1 MIKPHG
7 VTLISRI
14 AKGKEKE
21 ELIKQAQK
29 FYKINIQDRF
39 ISDCEM
45 IAIGGFSPLTGF
57 MDKNTAISVIEKME
71 LPGGIIWSIPILLP
85 ISKFDHSKIKNGDKA
100 ILLDKHDRFIA
111 IIEVN
116 EKFTLDL
123 ENYCQKVFKTTEIAH
138 PGVKAVKE
146 AGNYF
151 IAGDIKLI
159 NRPAREKIDKD
170 YFKDPLQ
177 TRKEFKE
184 KGWNSIVAFQTR
196 NPIHRAHEYL
206 IKCALENT
214 DGALIHPL
222 VGETKPDDIPAEVRM
237 QCYETI
243 IENYFNQE
251 KTILTVLPTA
261 MRYAGPKEAIHHMIM
276 RKNYGCTHM
285 IIGRDHAGVGDY
297 YSTYEAQELVD
308 KVSEQLGIIAL
319 KFEHSFYCN
328 RCENM
333 ATKKTCP
340 HSADAH
346 VFLSGTKVRKMLK
359 DGEKPPKEFSRP
371 EVAEVLLKWTN
382 KIN

>member
-7 VTLISRI
+7 GTLINRI
-14 AKGKEKE
+14 AKGKEKD

-39 ISDCEM
+39 VSDCEM
-45 IAIGGFSPLTGF
+45 IAIGGFSPLSGF
-57 MDKNTAISVIEKME
+57 MDKDTAISVIEKME
-71 LPGGIIWSIPILLP
+71 LPGGTIWSIPILLP
-85 ISKFDHSKIKNGDKA
+85 ISKSDKSKIKNGDKV
-100 ILLDKHDRFIA
+100 ILEDKYDRIIA
-111 IIEVN
+111 IIEVR

-159 NRPAREKIDKD
+159 NRPLREKIDKN

-177 TRKEFKE
+177 TRKEFEE

-206 IKCALENT
+206 IKCALEIT

-222 VGETKPDDIPAEVRM
+222 VGETKPDDVPANARM

-251 KTILTVLPTA
+251 KTMLTVLPTA

-297 YSTYEAQELVD
+297 YGTYEAQELVD
-308 KVSEQLGIIAL
+308 KVSDQLGIVAL
-319 KFEHSFYCN
+319 KFEHSFYCKK
-328 RCENM
+328 CENM

-359 DGEKPPKEFSRP
+359 EGEKPPKEFSRP
-371 EVAEVLLKWTN
+371 EVAEVLLKWAN
-382 KIN
+382 KI

>member
-1 MIKPHG
+1 MLKPRG
-7 VTLISRI
+7 GTLINRV
-14 AKGKEKE
+14 AKDKEKE
-21 ELIKQAQK
+21 ELIKQTQK

-39 ISDCEM
+39 VSDCEM

-57 MDKNTAISVIEKME
+57 MDKNTAISVIEKIK
-71 LPGGIIWSIPILLP
+71 LPGGTIWSIPILLP
-85 ISKFDHSKIKNGDKA
+85 ISKSYHVKIKNGDKV
-100 ILLDKHDRFIA
+100 ILQDKYNRVIA
-111 IIEVN
+111 IIEVS

-146 AGNYF
+146 AGKYF
-151 IAGDIKLI
+151 LAGDIKLI
-159 NRPAREKIDKD
+159 NRPLREKIDKN

-206 IKCALENT
+206 IKCALEIT

-222 VGETKPDDIPAEVRM
+222 VGETKPDDIPVNVRM

-243 IENYFNQE
+243 IENYFNTE
-251 KTILTVLPTA
+251 KTMLTVLPTA

-297 YSTYEAQELVD
+297 YGTYEAQVLVD
-308 KVSEQLGIIAL
+308 KVSEQLGIVVL
-319 KFEHSFYCN
+319 KFEHSFYCKK
-328 RCENM
+328 CENM
-333 ATKKTCP
+333 ATKKTCS

-359 DGEKPPKEFSRP
+359 DGEKPPKEFSRQ
-371 EVAEVLLKWTN
+371 EVAEVLLKWAN
-382 KIN
+382 KI